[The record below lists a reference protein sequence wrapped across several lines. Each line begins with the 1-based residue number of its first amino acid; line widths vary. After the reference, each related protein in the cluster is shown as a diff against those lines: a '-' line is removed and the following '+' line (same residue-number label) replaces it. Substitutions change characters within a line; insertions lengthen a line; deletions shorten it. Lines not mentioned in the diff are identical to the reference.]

1 MGQVQHRRQ
10 ATGRARHRLVNSNP
24 TPDRTPP
31 QPARRSAKAWAILVG
46 VFFAG
51 LALDLGLK
59 DWSFANVADTPVV
72 LDRNSIIANPNL
84 NPIPPHHSVV
94 VIGGVL
100 QLDLVLNPGA
110 VFGIGAEQRTFF
122 VIFTLI
128 AVTVC
133 LTIFIR
139 FMSARS
145 TMALIG
151 IALVLSGAVGNLWD
165 RVCYGRVRDFLH
177 LFPDSRLPFGW
188 GWPGNPPNPE
198 WFPWV
203 FNIADVMLLTGMGLL
218 LLHLH
223 LSDRRAA
230 RASEANTD
238 SNEA

>member
-1 MGQVQHRRQ
+1 MSS
-10 ATGRARHRLVNSNP
+10 AP
-24 TPDRTPP
+24 PPDRTPP
-31 QPARRSAKAWAILVG
+31 QPARRSAKAWAILIG
-46 VFFAG
+46 VFCAG

-59 DWSFANVADTPVV
+59 DWSFANVAHVPVI
-72 LDRNSIIANPNL
+72 LDRTSIVENPNL
-84 NPIPPHHSVV
+84 NPIPPHESVV
-94 VIGGVL
+94 VVPGLL

-122 VIFTLI
+122 VIFTLV

-133 LTIFIR
+133 LVVFIR
-139 FMSARS
+139 WMSARS
-145 TMALIG
+145 TMAQIG
-151 IALVLSGAVGNLWD
+151 IALVLAGAVGNLWD
-165 RVCYGRVRDFLH
+165 RVCFGRVRDFLH

-203 FNIADVMLLTGMGLL
+203 FNIADVMLLVGMGLL

-230 RASEANTD
+230 RAARELAED
-238 SNEA
+238 VDA

>member
-1 MGQVQHRRQ
+1 MNSAPPAEQ
-10 ATGRARHRLVNSNP
+10 A
-24 TPDRTPP
+24 P
-31 QPARRSAKAWAILVG
+31 QLPARRSAKAWAILIG

-59 DWSFANVADTPVV
+59 DWSFANVAHVPVV
-72 LDRNSIIANPNL
+72 LDRSSIIENPNL
-84 NPIPPHHSVV
+84 NPIPPHESVV
-94 VIGGVL
+94 VVKGIL

-122 VIFTLI
+122 VVFTLV
-128 AVTVC
+128 AVTICMVV
-133 LTIFIR
+133 FIR
-139 FMSARS
+139 WMSARS
-145 TMALIG
+145 TMAQIG
-151 IALVLSGAVGNLWD
+151 LALVLAGAVGNLWD
-165 RVCYGRVRDFLH
+165 RVCFGRVRDFLH

-203 FNIADVMLLTGMGLL
+203 FNIADVMLLVGMGLL

-230 RASEANTD
+230 LAAKANSESSDA
-238 SNEA
+238 